1 MISKIPLLFI
11 VLLFTSCSNDKKDVV
26 FRTNYSDNEQKI
38 MHEADSII
46 KSAYFT
52 TLITLDNKNQPRAR
66 VVEPF
71 SPEKNYI
78 IWMATNPNS
87 RKVKQLQNNPTATLH
102 YFNKSKLA
110 YVSLMGKAY
119 LVNDDSIKKVKW
131 KNGWEKFY
139 PDKKKDYLLIKFI
152 PKTMELISITDGFI
166 GDKKTWK
173 PHQVILQK

>member
-1 MISKIPLLFI
+1 MIFKIQLLFI
-11 VLLFTSCSNDKKDVV
+11 VLVFTSCSNNKKNIV
-26 FRTNYSDNEQKI
+26 FRTKYSDNEQKI

-66 VVEPF
+66 IVEPF
-71 SPEKNYI
+71 PPEKNYI
-78 IWMATNPNS
+78 IWMATNPKS
-87 RKVKQLQNNPTATLH
+87 RKVKQLQNNATATLH
-102 YFNKSKLA
+102 YFDKSKLA

-139 PDKKKDYLLIKFI
+139 PNRNKDYLLIKFV
-152 PKTMELISITDGFI
+152 PKTLELISISDGFT

-173 PHQVILQK
+173 PHRVVIEK